1 MTIGLG
7 IDAGGTALRW
17 CLAARGG
24 GLIARGDLPPVTGH
38 IFTEEA
44 RQRAGAII
52 DALRGAVLTHGKPAR
67 VLAGI
72 TGLDAKSESADIYR
86 RLLAHAFDLPLHDVD
101 VDTDMVVA
109 YRAAFTPGDGILIYS
124 GTGSVGF
131 HLAADG
137 SHVRAGGRG
146 VIIDDGGSGFWIA
159 KEAVKALFRMEDRG
173 PGNGFATVLGRHLAE
188 GFGAATW
195 DAARTY
201 IYGGERGRVAGLVP
215 HVASAAR
222 DGDPVALAIFEG
234 AGRELADLADSLFAR
249 TSARHVVLTGGAS
262 FAHPALA
269 EAFRDALAGRAS
281 IEHRVLDPAFAA
293 ATIAAH

>member
-1 MTIGLG
+1 MTTGLG

-17 CLAARGG
+17 CLATRGG
-24 GLIARGDLPPVTGH
+24 SIIARGELPPVTGH
-38 IFTEEA
+38 IFTEDA
-44 RQRAGAII
+44 RRRARTII
-52 DALRGAVLTHGKPAR
+52 DALGIAVLAHDKPAR
-67 VLAGI
+67 VIAGI
-72 TGLDAKSESADIYR
+72 TGLDATSESADVYR
-86 RLLAHAFDLPLHDVD
+86 RMLATAFDLPLRDVE

-109 YRAAFTPGDGILIYS
+109 YRAAFAPSEGILVYS

-137 SHVRAGGRG
+137 AQVRAGGRG

-159 KEAVKALFRMEDRG
+159 KEAVKALFRLEDRG
-173 PGNGFATVLGRHLAE
+173 PGSGFATPLGRHLAD

-201 IYGGERGRVAGLVP
+201 IYGGERGRVASLVP

-222 DGDPVALAIFEG
+222 DGDAVALAIFGG
-234 AGRELADLADSLFAR
+234 AGRELAELANSLLAR
-249 TSARHVVLTGGAS
+249 TDARNVVLTGGAS

-269 EAFRDALAGRAS
+269 AAFRDALAGRAS
-281 IEHRVLDPAFAA
+281 IDHRTLDPALAA
-293 ATIAAH
+293 ATIAAD